1 MKKTTVAQKILN
13 LLNTHG
19 GLKPKGIITLTKAN
33 PASVYTTLNKLHKDK
48 KVAKEEDGV
57 YISHTQTSTDKL
69 DDAVTKIKAHNDKIQ
84 NKPTALET
92 NLVKRIKD
100 LAESNG
106 KLTSQVADLQ
116 SENNRLRHLYMD
128 KQAVV
133 KYLEDKIES
142 FWGIGEEF

>member
-1 MKKTTVAQKILN
+1 MSKKTTVAQKILN

-57 YISHTQTSTDKL
+57 YISQTQTSTTPAEPSKSE
-69 DDAVTKIKAHNDKIQ
+69 VKRIT
-84 NKPTALET
+84 TLET
-92 NLVKRIKD
+92 NMVKRIKE

-106 KLTSQVADLQ
+106 KLTAQIADLQ

-128 KQAVV
+128 KQAIV
-133 KYLEDKIES
+133 KYLEDKVES
-142 FWGIGEEF
+142 FWGINDEL

>member
-19 GLKPKGIITLTKAN
+19 GLKPKGIINLSKVN

-48 KVAKEEDGV
+48 KIAKEEDGV
-57 YISHTQTSTDKL
+57 YISQTQTSTTPSK
-69 DDAVTKIKAHNDKIQ
+69 VTD
-84 NKPTALET
+84 KPTALET
-92 NLVKRIKD
+92 NLVKRIKE
-100 LAESNG
+100 LAEANG
-106 KLTSQVADLQ
+106 KLTSQVVDLQ

-128 KQAVV
+128 KNAVV
-133 KYLEDKIES
+133 RYLEDKIES

>member
-19 GLKPKGIITLTKAN
+19 GLKPKGIINLSKAN

-57 YISHTQTSTDKL
+57 YISQTQTSTTPSK
-69 DDAVTKIKAHNDKIQ
+69 VTD
-84 NKPTALET
+84 KPTALET

-106 KLTSQVADLQ
+106 KLTSEVADLK

-133 KYLEDKIES
+133 RYLEDKIES
-142 FWGIGEEF
+142 FWGINDEL

>member
-1 MKKTTVAQKILN
+1 MSKKTTVAQKILN

-57 YISHTQTSTDKL
+57 YISQTQTSTTPSK
-69 DDAVTKIKAHNDKIQ
+69 VTD
-84 NKPTALET
+84 KPTALET
-92 NLVKRIKD
+92 NLVKRIKE
-100 LAESNG
+100 LAEANG
-106 KLTSQVADLQ
+106 KLTAQVVDLQ

-133 KYLEDKIES
+133 RYLEDKIES
-142 FWGIGEEF
+142 FWGIDEEF

>member
-1 MKKTTVAQKILN
+1 MSKKTTVAQKILN

-57 YISHTQTSTDKL
+57 YISQTQTST
-69 DDAVTKIKAHNDKIQ
+69 TPIE
-84 NKPTALET
+84 KPTVLET
-92 NLVKRIKD
+92 NMVKRIKE

-106 KLTSQVADLQ
+106 KLTAQVADLQ

-128 KQAVV
+128 KQAIV
-133 KYLEDKIES
+133 KYLEDKVES
-142 FWGIGEEF
+142 FWGINDEL

>member
-1 MKKTTVAQKILN
+1 MSKKITVAQKILN

-19 GLKPKGIITLTKAN
+19 GLKPKGIITLTKSN

-57 YISHTQTSTDKL
+57 YISQTQTSTTPNEKAIARVKSLQFDK
-69 DDAVTKIKAHNDKIQ
+69 A
-84 NKPTALET
+84 KPNALET
-92 NLVKRIKD
+92 NMVKRIKE

-106 KLTSQVADLQ
+106 KLTSEVADLK

-133 KYLEDKIES
+133 KYLEAKLEN
-142 FWGIGEEF
+142 FWGIDE

>member
-57 YISHTQTSTDKL
+57 YISQTQTSTTPSK
-69 DDAVTKIKAHNDKIQ
+69 VTD
-84 NKPTALET
+84 KPTALET
-92 NLVKRIKD
+92 NLVKRIKE
-100 LAESNG
+100 LAEANG
-106 KLTSQVADLQ
+106 KLTAQVVDLQ

-133 KYLEDKIES
+133 RYLEDKIES
-142 FWGIGEEF
+142 FWGIDEEF